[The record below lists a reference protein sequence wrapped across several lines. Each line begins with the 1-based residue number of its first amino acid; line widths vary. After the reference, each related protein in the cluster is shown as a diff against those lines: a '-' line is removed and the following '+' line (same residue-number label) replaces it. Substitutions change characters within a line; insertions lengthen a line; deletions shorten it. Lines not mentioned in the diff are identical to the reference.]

1 MIRSL
6 PLLWAAI
13 AVLAGGYL
21 LAGIHTGLPLRT
33 DLLALLPR
41 EERDPVLQ
49 HANETVTRNLS
60 RRIVVVVGHPA
71 RDIARAAAD
80 ELTRDLVATGVLQP
94 SGDAVSANRLKRLG
108 QLYFPYRQGLMTAAD
123 HTRLEANGGEEIAE
137 RAMAQVFAVGGI
149 VNAGLLRS
157 DPFLLLQAFIIDL
170 PLPLSRLALDD
181 GMLTVTD
188 RGIVWIAVLG
198 KLTGEPFALATQERL
213 VGTLQ
218 QSAARLQSRYAG
230 LKLKRLGAVFFAQQ
244 GSKRAL
250 TEASWLSSA
259 SILGS
264 MALIIAVFRRLAP
277 LIGNILVVV
286 VGIGVGLAAS
296 LWLFGYLHV
305 AALLFGTSL
314 IGMAVDYGL
323 FYTTSVFEPAAK
335 TPGQRL
341 QLTIPG
347 MTLGL
352 ATTLLGYGALTLAPF
367 PGLRQLAVFS
377 VIGLV
382 AAFLTVV
389 LWLPRLDRG
398 KPPPQRCHLL
408 LAAERAAGFWQAH
421 KWRPVRA
428 ATLALAVVV
437 AGAGVLLFR
446 SDDDVRRLQALAPDL
461 LREQEEIRDL
471 IGVTAASQYLLI
483 EAVDDETALRR
494 GEALQPILA
503 QLVQNAAISGAL
515 TPAMFVPSA
524 ERQRDNRR
532 LRRSALEEPILARH
546 LARLGLP
553 PAGVDVAASDRQV
566 LTLGEA
572 LASDAIPFL
581 RDLVLGPGLQVV
593 ALQGLAQ
600 AEAVR
605 AAVAGVPGV
614 RFVDP
619 TADFSRLLGKYRLR
633 AMLLTAAS
641 GLFMFVALTW
651 RYGLAGSAWVM
662 LPAGIAVVLV
672 PAFMA
677 ILGQSY
683 TFFHAMAQ
691 VILLAIGTDYA
702 IFCAEGASS
711 TSLLAV
717 WLAAITSLLSFG
729 LLAFSRVPAVHGFG
743 SAMLIGIILS
753 AALAPLAHRAR
764 RPVT

>member
-60 RRIVVVVGHPA
+60 RRIIVLVGHQV

-80 ELTRDLVATGVLQP
+80 ELTRDLAASGVLEP
-94 SGDAVSANRLKRLG
+94 SGDVSADRLKRLG
-108 QLYFPYRQGLMTAAD
+108 QLYFPYRQGLMAPAD
-123 HTRLEANGGEEIAE
+123 HARLAANRGEEIAE
-137 RAMAQVFAVGGI
+137 RAMAQIFAVGGI
-149 VNAGLLRS
+149 VNARLLRT
-157 DPFLLLQAFIIDL
+157 DPFLLLQAFMIDL

-188 RGIVWIAVLG
+188 HDIEWIAVLG
-198 KLTGEPFALATQERL
+198 KLTGEPFALETQERL
-213 VGTLQ
+213 VGTVQ

-244 GSKRAL
+244 GSRRAL

-264 MALIIAVFRRLAP
+264 MALIISVFRRLVP
-277 LIGNILVVV
+277 LLGNMLVVV

-296 LWLFGYLHV
+296 LWLFGDLHV
-305 AALLFGTSL
+305 AALLLGTSL

-323 FYTTSVFEPAAK
+323 FYTTSVFDPTAK
-335 TPGQRL
+335 TPFERL
-341 QLTIPG
+341 QLTIRG

-352 ATTLLGYGALTLAPF
+352 ATTLLGYGALMLAPF

-377 VIGLV
+377 VIGLA

-398 KPPPQRCHLL
+398 KPSPQGRRLL
-408 LAAERAAGFWQAH
+408 LAAERAADFWQAH
-421 KWRPVRA
+421 KWRPVRVA
-428 ATLALAVVV
+428 SLAVAVVV
-437 AGAGVLLFR
+437 AGAGLLSFR
-446 SDDDVRRLQALAPDL
+446 TDDDVRRLQTLAPDL
-461 LREQEEIRDL
+461 LREEEEIREL
-471 IGVTAASQYLLI
+471 IGVTAANQYLLI
-483 EAVDDETALRR
+483 EAIDDETALRR
-494 GEALQPILA
+494 SEAIQPILA
-503 QLVQNAAISGAL
+503 QLVQSAAITGAL

-524 ERQRDNRR
+524 ERQSENRR
-532 LRRSALEEPILARH
+532 LMLSALEEPLLARH
-546 LARLGLP
+546 LATLGLP
-553 PAGVDVAASDRQV
+553 PAEVKATASDRRV
-566 LTLGEA
+566 LTLNEA
-572 LASDAIPFL
+572 LASDAVPFL
-581 RDLVLGPGLQVV
+581 RDLVLGPGLHVV
-593 ALQGLAQ
+593 TLQGLAQ
-600 AEAVR
+600 VEAVR
-605 AAVAGVPGV
+605 AAVAGIPGV

-619 TADFSRLLGKYRLR
+619 TADFSSLLGKYRIR
-633 AMLLTAAS
+633 AMVLTAAS
-641 GLFMFVALTW
+641 ALIMFVGLAW
-651 RYGLAGSAWVM
+651 RYGLSGSAWVM

-677 ILGQSY
+677 ILGESY

-717 WLAAITSLLSFG
+717 WLAATTSLLSFG
-729 LLAFSRVPAVHGFG
+729 LLAFSSVPAVHGFG

-753 AALAPLAHRAR
+753 AALAPLANRAR
-764 RPVT
+764 RRVT